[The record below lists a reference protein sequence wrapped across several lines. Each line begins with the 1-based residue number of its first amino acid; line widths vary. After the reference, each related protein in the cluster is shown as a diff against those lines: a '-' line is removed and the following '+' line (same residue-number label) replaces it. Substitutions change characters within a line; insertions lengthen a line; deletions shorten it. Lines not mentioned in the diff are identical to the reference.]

1 MAEDLLVTYCFQYF
15 LYNPNITHT
24 TKQPQP
30 TEMSHNPNY
39 DAINKSN
46 ADPYDSC
53 VDLPEGKNA
62 AIGQLIKN
70 NNNLTPAQLKEILE
84 YQKKNNIKFGE
95 SAVKLGYA
103 SDSDVVFALSQQFN
117 YPYTP
122 ENTGAINSELVSA
135 SQPFGI
141 QAEAFRAIR
150 SQLMM
155 RVFSPQEPKRALAIT
170 SPGQGEGR
178 TFLTANLGVVL
189 AQLGGRTLI
198 VDGNLRSPRLHALF
212 SIPNTS
218 GLTGVLS
225 GRQEDNVIYQ
235 AADIPSLFVMPV
247 GITPPNPL
255 ELLERPAFRL
265 LISELLRKF
274 DHVLIDTPAGSVGS
288 DAFVIAARSGAA
300 LTLARRHHT
309 GTEDLASFTAQLKET
324 SAKLTGVIVN
334 EF

>member
-1 MAEDLLVTYCFQYF
+1 MSSPSSFETKNKFNSTAENIDVELL
-15 LYNPNITHT
+15 
-24 TKQPQP
+24 
-30 TEMSHNPNY
+30 E
-39 DAINKSN
+39 NKNQS
-46 ADPYDSC
+46 
-53 VDLPEGKNA
+53 
-62 AIGQLIKN
+62 IGQLIKN
-70 NNNLTPAQLKEILE
+70 NNKLTPQQLNEILDF
-84 YQKKNNIKFGE
+84 QKQHNLKFGE

-103 SDSDVVFALSQQFN
+103 SDSDIVFALSQQFS

-122 ENTGAINSELVSA
+122 ENTNNHHSQLVAA
-135 SQPFGI
+135 SQPFGK
-141 QAEAFRAIR
+141 QSESFRAIR

-170 SPGQGEGR
+170 SPCPGEGR
-178 TFLTANLGVVL
+178 TFLTANLGIVL

-198 VDGNLRSPRLHALF
+198 VDGNFRNPRLHDLF

-218 GLTGVLS
+218 GLTGILS
-225 GRQEDNVIYQ
+225 GRQEENVIYQ

-274 DHVLIDTPAGSVGS
+274 DHVLIDTPAGSISS
-288 DAFVIAARSGAA
+288 DAIVIAARCGAA
-300 LTLARRHHT
+300 LTLARRHKT
-309 GTEDLASFTAQLKET
+309 GAEELTNFTSQLRET
-324 SAKLTGVIVN
+324 TAKLAGIIVN

>member
-1 MAEDLLVTYCFQYF
+1 MSQ
-15 LYNPNITHT
+15 HT
-24 TKQPQP
+24 NSEIKNKQN
-30 TEMSHNPNY
+30 SG
-39 DAINKSN
+39 A
-46 ADPYDSC
+46 YDSY
-53 VDLPEGKNA
+53 VEVQEGKNT

-70 NNNLTPAQLKEILE
+70 NNNLTPDQLKEILDF
-84 YQKKNNIKFGE
+84 QKQNNIKFGE

-122 ENTGAINSELVSA
+122 ENTATIHSELISA
-135 SQPFGI
+135 SQPFGK

-170 SPGQGEGR
+170 SPGHGEGR
-178 TFLTANLGVVL
+178 TFLTANLGIVL

-198 VDGNLRSPRLHALF
+198 VDGNLRNPRLHELF

-225 GRQEDNVIYQ
+225 GRQEENVIYQ

-300 LTLARRHHT
+300 LTLARRHRT
-309 GTEDLASFTAQLKET
+309 GTEDLANFTSQLKET